1 MKKLLSLIIVV
12 MVFFL
17 VACQKPVEQE
27 AMKKAGTTSDA
38 AVDAVG
44 NDLND
49 VNDVEEELNTDD
61 LNDVESGLNDV
72 ENI

>member
-12 MVFFL
+12 MAVLL
-17 VACQKPVEQE
+17 VACQKPVEKE
-27 AMKKAGTTSDA
+27 VLKETATTSDA

-49 VNDVEEELNTDD
+49 VTGVEEELNTDD

>member
-1 MKKLLSLIIVV
+1 MKKILSLIIIV
-12 MVFFL
+12 MVLLL
-17 VACQKPVEQE
+17 VACQKPVEKE
-27 AMKKAGTTSDA
+27 VLKETGTTSDA

>member
-1 MKKLLSLIIVV
+1 MKKMISFILII
-12 MVFFL
+12 ML
-17 VACQKPVEQE
+17 VSIAACRTAVKE
-27 AMKKAGTTSDA
+27 TTQVDVSGSDA

-44 NDLND
+44 NDLNN